1 MTRDRMVPALASSA
15 RIGSRT
21 LTRSSAVLAVAMA
34 SSMLTPLGGLAGELP
49 TGANV
54 VSGSVAVG
62 APAAN
67 VMNITQGS
75 DRAVVNWNS
84 FSIGSG
90 ARVDIAQPDAGSAL
104 LNRVTG
110 DTTSAIHGQLN
121 ANGQVYLVNPNG
133 IFIGPNGA
141 INTGGFVA
149 STLGISTQDFER
161 GRLRFVGDGASATV
175 VNEGVINSVRGGY
188 AALIGGQVHNAGVI
202 RVPMGKVGLGAG
214 ERVTLDLAGD
224 GFMQVALPSNS
235 DDDALDA
242 LVTNSGVIEA
252 NGGRVELLA
261 ATARN
266 AARHAINMS
275 GVIEARS
282 VGGRSGAIVLGGGS
296 GGAVNVS
303 GRMDV
308 SARATAVETSPR
320 PVQRGGDITVTG
332 SDIALNGAVL
342 DASGSSDGGVIR
354 IGGDYQGQ
362 GDLQRALTAHVD
374 AATRLLADAG
384 DVGTGGRVIVWS
396 DDFTEFDGQ
405 ISARGGQISGDG
417 GFAEVSGKIDL
428 RYRGFADLRTTDGTW
443 GTLLL
448 DPTNI
453 TVPGTVDEATVE
465 AALEGGFLHLNTSDV
480 PGSDAG
486 DITIDATIDWAST
499 GLFVLTADN
508 DIVLN
513 GAINGPS
520 GALTLDALGTITTGP
535 GGAVDVSEFDLF
547 SGDWMQ
553 VGASL
558 PDFYAADFNMS
569 SCCAS
574 FLRAQGGDGS
584 TASPFQI
591 FDVFGLQGLDSSLS
605 TSNFVL
611 ANNIDASETEF
622 WDFDGEGT
630 YFGFDPIAP
639 LGGMFDGQGY
649 AVDGLTVNR
658 SGSSGGLFSGVGSAG
673 TVTNLSVTNASIR
686 SLSGGIIAGFNDGM
700 ISNTRVTGSVIAG
713 GDSGA
718 GGLVAFNFGT
728 IQDSISEAMVDAS
741 FVPFEGFGFD
751 VGGLVG
757 LNSGSGVIQ
766 RSHATGNVVAS
777 DSSDGGPTMSVGG
790 FVGDNGG
797 TIENAYSL
805 GNAAASTDMGS
816 ADVGGF
822 VGYNDGD
829 ITYAFST
836 GVPSFTGSGSSA
848 VGGFAGTDI
857 SVATISASFWDTVSS
872 GLATSAAG
880 VGLTTAE
887 LQNTQ
892 QFFDNAGA
900 LGWDFDMVW
909 APGQT
914 GFYPAL
920 YSTSPVLFAQPMDFS
935 VQYGLTDSA
944 TTTGSISGGPMDYVF
959 GPMGDTLDTSAVL
972 TDLTVSDPNVG
983 DQPFV
988 LNTTGLTSGMGQDY
1002 RVVSL
1007 SGVASVTEAPLT
1019 ITALDQSKT
1028 YGEELIFDGTE
1039 FDVIGLVFADSV
1051 DSATIDS
1058 TGAPATATVS
1068 MSGAPITISDAMGT
1082 GLSNYAIQ
1090 YVPGTLTIL
1099 PAALTITALNQSK
1112 LQGEDFVFDGTE
1124 FSVAGLV
1131 SGDAVTS
1138 TTLFSLGADEDA
1150 TAAGSPYPIDV
1161 SDAVGS
1167 GLANYSIAYVP
1178 GEFVVGAGVVPPP
1191 PPPEV
1196 LGVANPTDTVTGG
1209 TDDGGT
1215 IQVKTGTQV
1224 EAAEKTLN
1232 ITKNASNALQVA
1244 AASCAQNGDDVSRY
1258 LACLADALDSYADD
1272 LDALAKD
1279 LPPGLESVGDI
1290 IQGAKQEILVA
1301 RASAERQLATATT
1314 DAQRR
1319 AIRNAAIGEAQT
1331 SLNNAKSEIRKAIS
1345 LIRAEDPELV
1355 SLQTETVE
1363 TIVSAVDNV
1372 SIGLSR
1378 VVEL

>member
-1 MTRDRMVPALASSA
+1 
-15 RIGSRT
+15 
-21 LTRSSAVLAVAMA
+21 MA
-34 SSMLTPLGGLAGELP
+34 SSMLTPLVGLAGDLP
-49 TGANV
+49 TGSSV
-54 VSGSVAVG
+54 VSGSVVVG
-62 APAAN
+62 SPSAN

-90 ARVDIAQPDAGSAL
+90 SRVDIAQPDAGSAL

-121 ANGQVYLVNPNG
+121 ANGQVFLVNPNG
-133 IFIGPNGA
+133 IFIGANGA

-149 STLGISTQDFER
+149 STLGISNRDFES
-161 GRLRFVGDGASATV
+161 GRLRFVGDGASARV
-175 VNEGVINSVRGGY
+175 VNEGVINTVRGGY

-202 RVPMGKVGLGAG
+202 RVPMGRVGLGAG
-214 ERVTLDLAGD
+214 QRVTLDLAGD
-224 GFMQVALPSNS
+224 GFMQVALPSDS
-235 DDDALDA
+235 DDAAVEA

-261 ATARN
+261 ATARD

-282 VGGRSGAIVLGGGS
+282 VGGRSGAIVLGGGA
-296 GGAVNVS
+296 GGAVTVS

-308 SARATAVETSPR
+308 STSATAVEASPR
-320 PVQRGGDITVTG
+320 PVGRGGDITVTG
-332 SDIALNGAVL
+332 TEIALSGAML
-342 DASGSSDGGVIR
+342 DASGASDGGSIR

-374 AATRLLADAG
+374 AATTLLADAG

-396 DDFTEFDGQ
+396 DDYTDFSGQ
-405 ISARGGQISGDG
+405 ISARGGRVSGDG

-465 AALEGGFLHLNTSDV
+465 MALEGGFLHLNTSDV

-486 DITIDATIDWAST
+486 DITIDATIDWTSA

-520 GALTLDALGTITTGP
+520 GALSLDAQGTITTGP
-535 GGAVDVSEFDLF
+535 GGSIDVQEFDLF
-547 SGDWMQ
+547 SGEWMQ
-553 VGASL
+553 VGPGL

-574 FLRAQGGDGS
+574 FLRAEGGNGS
-584 TASPFQI
+584 TGSPFEI
-591 FDVFGLQGLDSSLS
+591 FDVFGLQGLDSSDLS
-605 TSNFVL
+605 TFNFVL

-630 YFGFDPIAP
+630 YFGFDPITP
-639 LGGMFDGQGY
+639 LGGTFDGQGY
-649 AVDGLTVNR
+649 AIDGLTVNR
-658 SGSSGGLFSGVGSAG
+658 SGSGGGLFAGVLSAG
-673 TVTNLSVTNASIR
+673 TVTNLEISNVSIR
-686 SLSGGIIAGFNDGM
+686 SLTGGGLGAFNDGM
-700 ISNTRVTGSVIAG
+700 ISNTRVSGSIVA
-713 GDSGA
+713 DDDA
-718 GGLVAFNFGT
+718 GGLVAHNFGT
-728 IQDSISEAMVDAS
+728 IQDSISEATVDAS
-741 FVPFEGFGFD
+741 FDPFSEAGSIYA
-751 VGGLVG
+751 GGLVG
-757 LNSGSGVIQ
+757 WNFGPGVIE
-766 RSHATGNVVAS
+766 RSHATGNVTA
-777 DSSDGGPTMSVGG
+777 DDPFDGAPAMSVGG
-790 FVGDNGG
+790 FVGYNSGSID
-797 TIENAYSL
+797 NAYSL
-805 GNAAASTDMGS
+805 GDATASTDMGS

-829 ITYAFST
+829 VTYAFSS
-836 GVPSFTGSGSSA
+836 GVPSFSGAGSSA

-857 SVATISASFWDTVSS
+857 SLATISASFWDTVSS

-909 APGQT
+909 APGQS

-935 VQYGLTDSA
+935 VQYGLTDTAS
-944 TTTGSISGGPMDYVF
+944 TTGSLSGGPMDYVF
-959 GPMGDTLDTSAVL
+959 GPMGDTLDTSGVFS
-972 TDLTVSDPNVG
+972 DLTVSDPNVG

-988 LNTTGLTSGMGQDY
+988 LNTTGLTSDMGLAY
-1002 RVVSL
+1002 RLVSL
-1007 SGVASVTEAPLT
+1007 SGVASVTAAPLT
-1019 ITALDQSKT
+1019 ITAQDQSKE
-1028 YGEELIFDGTE
+1028 YGEELVFDGTE
-1039 FDVIGLVFADSV
+1039 FDVVGLFFADSV
-1051 DSATIDS
+1051 DSATIAS
-1058 TGAPATATVS
+1058 TGAPAGATVS

-1082 GLSNYAIQ
+1082 GLGNYVIQ
-1090 YVPGTLTIL
+1090 YAPGTLTIL
-1099 PAALTITALNQSK
+1099 SRMLTVTALDQSK
-1112 LQGEDFVFDGTE
+1112 LEGEEFLFDGTE

-1131 SGDAVTS
+1131 AGDSVTS
-1138 TTLFSLGADEDA
+1138 ATLFSLGADVDA
-1150 TAAGSPYPIDV
+1150 TAADSPYSIDI
-1161 SDAVGS
+1161 SNAMGS
-1167 GLANYSIAYVP
+1167 GLANYTISYVP
-1178 GEFVVGAGVVPPP
+1178 GAFAVGAGFVPPP

-1196 LGVANPTDTVTGG
+1196 LGVANPTDTITGG
-1209 TDDGGT
+1209 TDDGGA
-1215 IQVKTGTQV
+1215 IQVKTGSQV

-1244 AASCAQNGDDVSRY
+1244 AASCAQNGADVSRY
-1258 LACLADALDSYADD
+1258 LECLADALDAYADD
-1272 LDALAKD
+1272 LDALAND
-1279 LPPGLESVGDI
+1279 LPPGLDSVGDI
-1290 IQGAKQEILVA
+1290 IQGAKQEVLVA
-1301 RASAERQLATATT
+1301 RATAERRLATATT
-1314 DAQRR
+1314 DAERT
-1319 AIRNAAIGEAQT
+1319 AIRNAAIGEAQA
-1331 SLNNAKSEIRKAIS
+1331 SLNNARSEIRKAIS
-1345 LIRAEDPELV
+1345 LIRAEDPELA